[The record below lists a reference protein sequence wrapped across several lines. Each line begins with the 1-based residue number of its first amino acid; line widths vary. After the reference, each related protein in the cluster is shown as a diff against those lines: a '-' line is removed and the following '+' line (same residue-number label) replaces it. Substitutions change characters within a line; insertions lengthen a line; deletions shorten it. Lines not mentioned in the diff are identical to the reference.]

1 MCRPPNPSC
10 MGETRRIDV
19 GRDAEGSGVSLPVEE
34 VLTGRSFLTGK
45 SGAGKSVLEGTPVY
59 TETGRKP
66 IEDVERGERV
76 LSLNRRSYEQEF
88 REVRATIEHES
99 GELLRITLEDGTELV
114 GTEDHSF
121 LTVDDLEIVPIE
133 GRNITEGTWIP
144 LSREL
149 PAVESVSEIDLAK
162 YVTESPD
169 LDIEADRIRS
179 AQKWDDRYLDLTF
192 DTGRVIGLYLAEGS
206 FDSHLT
212 IQISNLDDEV
222 RSFLDGRDFNVYDRT
237 CNRGYKPFAKFLE
250 DEFGRGS
257 TGKRI
262 PNWVFNAPAEFNAGL
277 LSGHIDGDGTIGNSN
292 LTIMSASD
300 ELLDGIQELFRQ
312 FGVSSAIEEKLV
324 MYENEERRYGRLRVD
339 AFSTARAN
347 EVVDLLVEEKAGR
360 LTKLASRIE
369 DGGSYNSKDMIPNFG
384 DVLNTAARERD
395 WTKRESQNRVGGA
408 SIHAATRKG
417 KLGRKTYNEYV
428 ERLGV
433 EGKARAFGRSDV
445 QWKRVVSVERMDETR
460 RVYDLDVKLN
470 DNFVA
475 DGVFVHNSNSVSVV
489 IEKLLDAGYP
499 VLIVD
504 TDGEYYG
511 LKEEYELL
519 HAGADEECDI
529 QVSPEHAEKVADLAL
544 GENVPVILDV
554 SGYLDGS
561 EASDLIRET
570 ARHLF
575 AKEKKLKKPFLLV
588 IEEVHEYIPEGGGLD
603 DTGRMLIKVGKRGRK
618 HGLGIVGISQRPADV
633 KKDFITQANWLVW
646 HRLTWQND
654 TDVVKR
660 VVGSEYAGEVAD
672 LDDGEAFLQRDWTDG
687 GVTRVQFDRK
697 QTFDAGATPGLE
709 EFERPELKSVSDG
722 LVNDLAEITDA
733 KQREQDRIEELEAKL
748 ESKTDRIE
756 ELQGELRAA
765 RDVSQ
770 AAKRMADAL
779 TGDTE
784 EQPFGYESRL
794 EDKEERIEE
803 LEAELDAKR
812 RTIRDLRE
820 RRAGDAGG
828 VPEDAGSV
836 PDVSEATASSEATNG
851 QSEPATGERSGSDGV
866 GFAGLGGA
874 TTDVSPEESARS
886 GVVVGETAEESPG
899 DDGEGR
905 GVDDDLID
913 EHMDRLRRKGER
925 LQADTA
931 AMPPEA
937 DLEIDEMLDLAH
949 SEPVVAAIDA
959 AHQDSLCNHEHAWS
973 IVAALAAQ
981 APMRLDGLAECI
993 PLDTEAVGSFLAELD
1008 TRSLVARDSER
1019 RYRLNVAEMRCL
1031 TDSVESEEQST

>member
-1 MCRPPNPSC
+1 

-45 SGAGKSVLEGTPVY
+45 SGAGKS
-59 TETGRKP
+59 
-66 IEDVERGERV
+66 
-76 LSLNRRSYEQEF
+76 
-88 REVRATIEHES
+88 
-99 GELLRITLEDGTELV
+99 
-114 GTEDHSF
+114 
-121 LTVDDLEIVPIE
+121 
-133 GRNITEGTWIP
+133 
-144 LSREL
+144 
-149 PAVESVSEIDLAK
+149 
-162 YVTESPD
+162 
-169 LDIEADRIRS
+169 
-179 AQKWDDRYLDLTF
+179 
-192 DTGRVIGLYLAEGS
+192 
-206 FDSHLT
+206 
-212 IQISNLDDEV
+212 
-222 RSFLDGRDFNVYDRT
+222 
-237 CNRGYKPFAKFLE
+237 
-250 DEFGRGS
+250 
-257 TGKRI
+257 
-262 PNWVFNAPAEFNAGL
+262 
-277 LSGHIDGDGTIGNSN
+277 
-292 LTIMSASD
+292 
-300 ELLDGIQELFRQ
+300 
-312 FGVSSAIEEKLV
+312 
-324 MYENEERRYGRLRVD
+324 
-339 AFSTARAN
+339 
-347 EVVDLLVEEKAGR
+347 
-360 LTKLASRIE
+360 
-369 DGGSYNSKDMIPNFG
+369 
-384 DVLNTAARERD
+384 NT
-395 WTKRESQNRVGGA
+395 
-408 SIHAATRKG
+408 
-417 KLGRKTYNEYV
+417 
-428 ERLGV
+428 
-433 EGKARAFGRSDV
+433 
-445 QWKRVVSVERMDETR
+445 
-460 RVYDLDVKLN
+460 
-470 DNFVA
+470 
-475 DGVFVHNSNSVSVV
+475 VSVV

-529 QVSPEHAEKVADLAL
+529 QVSPEHAEKVADIAL

-554 SGYLDGS
+554 SGYLDGA

-588 IEEVHEYIPEGGGLD
+588 LEEVHEYIPEGGGLD

-660 VVGSEYAGEVAD
+660 VVGSEYAKEVAD

-709 EFERPELKSVSDG
+709 DFERPELKSVSDG
-722 LVNDLAEITDA
+722 LVDDLAEITDA
-733 KQREQDRIEELEAKL
+733 KEREQDRIEELEAKL

-756 ELQGELRAA
+756 ELQGELQAA

-779 TGDTE
+779 TGDGTE
-784 EQPFGYESRL
+784 EQPFDYEKRL
-794 EDKEERIEE
+794 EDKDERIEE

-820 RRAGDAGG
+820 RRDPTRNNPVEGHGEQRDTGGVSEDAGG

-836 PDVSEATASSEATNG
+836 SGDVTGATARNGATNA
-851 QSEPATGERSGSDGV
+851 QSGTARSEGAGDDGV
-866 GFAGLGGA
+866 GFVGLAGA
-874 TTDVSPEESARS
+874 TPDASPEESAGS
-886 GVVVGETAEESPG
+886 GVVVGETAGESPA

-913 EHMDRLRRKGER
+913 EHMNRLRRKGER

-931 AMPPEA
+931 AVPPGA
-937 DLEIDEMLDLAH
+937 DLQIDEMLDLVH

-959 AHQDSLCNHEHAWS
+959 AHQDSLCDHEHAWS

-981 APMRLDGLAECI
+981 APMRLDDLAESVS
-993 PLDTEAVGSFLAELD
+993 LDTETVGSFLAELD
-1008 TRSLVARDSER
+1008 TRSLVARDAER
-1019 RYRLNVAEMRCL
+1019 RYRLNTAEMECL
-1031 TDSVESEEQST
+1031 TDSVESERQSGDAFARQRDPQ